1 MQLKPSKVPS
11 KTSLPGSREE
21 RARADR
27 RVE

>member
-1 MQLKPSKVPS
+1 MQLEPSKVPG
-11 KTSLPGSREE
+11 KPSLPGSREE